1 MKLSLRKYDVSN
13 AYLYSKIDKEIY
25 IDIPQGYK
33 GNHQKGDVQKAL
45 YGLKQSGALWNNL
58 VTSVLL
64 DNEFK
69 RNDYEPSIFFKEN
82 LDGSILGY
90 LC

>member
-33 GNHQKGDVQKAL
+33 GNHQKGDV
-45 YGLKQSGALWNNL
+45 
-58 VTSVLL
+58 
-64 DNEFK
+64 
-69 RNDYEPSIFFKEN
+69 
-82 LDGSILGY
+82 
-90 LC
+90 